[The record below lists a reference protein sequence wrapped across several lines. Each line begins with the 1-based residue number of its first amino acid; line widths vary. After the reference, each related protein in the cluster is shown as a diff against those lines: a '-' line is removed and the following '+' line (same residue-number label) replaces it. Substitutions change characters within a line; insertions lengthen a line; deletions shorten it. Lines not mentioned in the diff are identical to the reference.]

1 MRVLITGVSGFVGH
15 YLVEH
20 IVEASPEADIWG
32 LLWAGEF
39 ANAPR
44 SVFAI
49 EGDLTNIYSLKN
61 AVDQA
66 KPEVVFHLAAASS
79 VASSWD
85 NPGLFLEVN
94 ALGTVNLLEAVR
106 DYDARIV
113 VSSSAEIYGAVP
125 MAEQPIVE
133 SAPLAPISPYGV
145 SKASQDLVTAQ
156 YFHGHGLDTVRIRPF
171 HHTGPR
177 RPARFVASS
186 FARQIAR
193 IERGLDPPCL
203 AVGNLE
209 AIRDITDVRDVVRA
223 YWLGAMHGKG
233 GEAYNVC
240 SGRQT
245 TMQQVLDGLLT
256 LTDIEVEIEVDPA
269 RMRVADI
276 PCQVGDNSRF
286 SDLTGWRAEIPLEQT
301 LGDLLDWWRDRVRDH

>member
-1 MRVLITGVSGFVGH
+1 VRVFITGVSGFVGH

-39 ANAPR
+39 AHSPR
-44 SVFAI
+44 SVFAV

-66 KPEVVFHLAAASS
+66 KPEIVFHLAAASS

-106 DYDARIV
+106 DYGARVV

-125 MAEQPIVE
+125 QAEQPIVE

-193 IERGLDPPCL
+193 IERGLDPPRL
-203 AVGNLE
+203 AVGNLK

-223 YWLGAMHGKG
+223 YWLGAMRGKG

-245 TMQQVLDGLLT
+245 TMQQVLDGLLA

-269 RMRVADI
+269 RMRAADI
-276 PCQVGDNSRF
+276 PCQVGDSSRF

-301 LGDLLDWWRDRVRDH
+301 LGDLLDWWRDKVRDQ